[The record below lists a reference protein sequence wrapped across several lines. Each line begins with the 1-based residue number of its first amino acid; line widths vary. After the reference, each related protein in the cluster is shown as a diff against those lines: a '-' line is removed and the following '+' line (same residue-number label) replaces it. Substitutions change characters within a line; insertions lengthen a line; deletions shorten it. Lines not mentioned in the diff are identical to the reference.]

1 VLIADDH
8 PVVRQG
14 LRSFLQLQPDLEIV
28 AEAADGEE
36 AVTRAGDLLPDV
48 VLLDLLMP
56 RVSGIQAIRRIRSAS
71 PNTRIIVL
79 TSYADD
85 SKVVPAV
92 RAGAAAY
99 LLKDAEPH
107 ELADAIRAVHRGEGL
122 LHPAVTARVLQEVA
136 KGSRS
141 RLREILTER
150 ELDVLRLVAQGRSN
164 REIARDLVISEKT
177 VKTHVSNLLAKLHVA
192 DRTQAALF
200 AVREGLTDE
209 EGEIGP

>member
-14 LRSFLQLQPDLEIV
+14 LRSFLQLQPDLEV
-28 AEAADGEE
+28 VGEAADGEE
-36 AVTRAGDLLPDV
+36 AVTRAGDMLPDV

-56 RVSGIQAIRRIRSAS
+56 RVSGIQAIRRIRGAS

-136 KGSRS
+136 RGSRS

-150 ELDVLRLVAQGRSN
+150 ELDVLGLIAHGRSN
-164 REIARDLVISEKT
+164 REIARDLAISEKT
-177 VKTHVSNLLAKLHVA
+177 VKTHVSNLLAKLQVA
-192 DRTQAALF
+192 DRTQAALY
-200 AVREGLTDE
+200 AVREGLIDE

>member
-85 SKVVPAV
+85 SKVIPAV

-150 ELDVLRLVAQGRSN
+150 EVDVLRLVAHGRSN
-164 REIARDLVISEKT
+164 REIARDLAISEKT
-177 VKTHVSNLLAKLHVA
+177 VKTHMSNLLAKLQVA
-192 DRTQAALF
+192 DRTQAALY

-209 EGEIGP
+209 EGEIGR